1 MQRLTSGAPRYTQYE
16 HCLAHRLA
24 HPLIKDVGTWAV
36 EKNSLVKNQ
45 AYMP

>member
-16 HCLAHRLA
+16 HCLA